1 MLAAPSADREE
12 HWQKVT
18 TRFRQ
23 QILVPWWTIGI
34 AVFFQQTFVGESGKA
49 FGEDGRSDAQALA
62 EIVETGQPSVRIAHD
77 EHAPSISHKGEA
89 PSDEAWLVQRIFH
102 VTIVLVLTNYLFDS
116 YMRFMKTATA
126 EIKRMNDGRRG
137 IALVTGASSGIGLA
151 TAKALSRDGY
161 RVFGTS
167 RKPVAGAADGI
178 TMLICDVT
186 DEASVQSVVEE
197 VLSEAGR
204 IDLLVNN
211 AGIGL
216 LGGAEESTT
225 AQTRALFDV
234 NVFGTMRMTSA
245 VLPVMREQ
253 RRGRIVNLS
262 SILGLIPAPYNAL
275 YAATKHAIEGY
286 SESLDHEVRTQGIR
300 IVLVE
305 PGVTRTSFE
314 ENLTRPDRPL
324 SIYDKIRM
332 DAENLMRELVAKG
345 DEPEVVAKAVVLA
358 ANVTAPKRRYTAGKA
373 AGQVRFMRRFM
384 PEAFVDKSLRKF
396 NKLPG

>member
-1 MLAAPSADREE
+1 
-12 HWQKVT
+12 
-18 TRFRQ
+18 
-23 QILVPWWTIGI
+23 
-34 AVFFQQTFVGESGKA
+34 
-49 FGEDGRSDAQALA
+49 
-62 EIVETGQPSVRIAHD
+62 
-77 EHAPSISHKGEA
+77 
-89 PSDEAWLVQRIFH
+89 
-102 VTIVLVLTNYLFDS
+102 
-116 YMRFMKTATA
+116 
-126 EIKRMNDGRRG
+126 MNDGLRG

-167 RKPVAGAADGI
+167 RKPVVGAAGGI

-186 DEASVQSVVEE
+186 DEASVQSVVAE
-197 VLSEAGR
+197 VLGEAGR

-324 SIYDKIRM
+324 AIYDKIRM

-345 DEPEVVAKAVVLA
+345 DAPEVVAEAVVLA
-358 ANVTAPKRRYTAGKA
+358 ANVTEPKRRYTAGKA

-384 PEAFVDKSLRKF
+384 PEALVDKSLRKF